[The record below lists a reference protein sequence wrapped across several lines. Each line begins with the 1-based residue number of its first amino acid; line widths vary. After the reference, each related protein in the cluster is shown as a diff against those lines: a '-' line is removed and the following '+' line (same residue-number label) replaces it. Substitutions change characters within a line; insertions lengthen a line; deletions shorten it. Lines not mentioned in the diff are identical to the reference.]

1 MLDELLSVIV
11 PVYNAECYLNRCVD
25 SILASTYQNIELLL
39 VDDGSTDKS
48 LDICKLYEE
57 SDNRV
62 RVLHKKN
69 GGMCSARN
77 YGMEHMHGR
86 YLAFVDNDDYIDATM
101 YEKLISILISKNVLV
116 AECGWIE
123 FDENGNEKNGQLK
136 KFGKMPLSKVRGG
149 LFENSRYYGAG
160 YIWNSVFDYKRLSE
174 LSGEIARFNDQ
185 LLYYEDINF
194 QIRIY
199 AKSKGSIYVIK
210 ENLYHYFIRSD
221 SFSHRQKTISDD
233 LQVVKDT
240 LENVELMKKYA
251 SWFDY
256 KRALGNY
263 YNTKINIIYQ
273 HRNENNPDRWKLWNF
288 KRAFLEGFDMFILSW
303 RFPAY
308 YYKYLM
314 ILIGWINYN
323 KSVSF

>member
-1 MLDELLSVIV
+1 M
-11 PVYNAECYLNRCVD
+11 
-25 SILASTYQNIELLL
+25 IE
-39 VDDGSTDKS
+39 
-48 LDICKLYEE
+48 
-57 SDNRV
+57 
-62 RVLHKKN
+62 
-69 GGMCSARN
+69 
-77 YGMEHMHGR
+77 
-86 YLAFVDNDDYIDATM
+86 
-101 YEKLISILISKNVLV
+101 
-116 AECGWIE
+116 
-123 FDENGNEKNGQLK
+123 EN
-136 KFGKMPLSKVRGG
+136 F
-149 LFENSRYYGAG
+149 
-160 YIWNSVFDYKRLSE
+160 
-174 LSGEIARFNDQ
+174 
-185 LLYYEDINF
+185 
-194 QIRIY
+194 
-199 AKSKGSIYVIK
+199 
-210 ENLYHYFIRSD
+210 YHYFIRSD

-240 LENVELMKKYA
+240 LENVKLMKKYA